1 MQALG
6 NRTKKNT
13 RGITLMKRL
22 LTAVCLMTVM
32 GGMSLAASDEYVRSR
47 QYRPHPGTEPEH
59 AFFLIYIMDIDQ
71 VSAQNQSFTV
81 NMYLRLRWKDE
92 RLAHSDP
99 VARTVPLDEVWNPN
113 LLLAN
118 QQGLLRK
125 SLPEVVKVEPD
136 GMLTYHQRY
145 VGTIS
150 QPLHL
155 HDFPCDTH
163 SFAVQFMSASG
174 KVAFLPDTFAA
185 GSENIVGGTMAET
198 LSLPDWK
205 ILNFEAKERP
215 FRISADLQEP
225 GFVFTFTAK
234 RHFSYYLWQMILPQ
248 VLIVVMSWAAFWIDP
263 SMAGTQIGLAT
274 TPMLTLIAHR
284 FLLASQLPRLPY
296 MTRMDNFI
304 MLSTILVFAA
314 FMEVVITSGLAHAD
328 RNELGKTIDR
338 WSRLAFPPIFICV
351 IGLSFWI

>member
-1 MQALG
+1 MT
-6 NRTKKNT
+6 NRLF
-13 RGITLMKRL
+13 IAMFLMI
-22 LTAVCLMTVM
+22 VM
-32 GGMSLAASDEYVRSR
+32 GGTSFAVSGEHVLDKR
-47 QYRPHPGTEPEH
+47 YRPHRDSEPDQV
-59 AFFLIYIMDIDQ
+59 FFLFYVIDIDEIN
-71 VSAQNQSFTV
+71 AQNQSFSV

-92 RLAHSDP
+92 RLVHSYP
-99 VARTVPLDEVWNPN
+99 AARTMPLDEVWNPT

-118 QQGLLRK
+118 QKGLVRT
-125 SLPEVVKVEPD
+125 SLPEVVRVESE
-136 GMLTYHQRY
+136 GMVTYRQRY

-155 HDFPCDTH
+155 YKFPRDTH
-163 SFAVQFMSASG
+163 EFAVQFVSAEYGSDELL
-174 KVAFLPDTFAA
+174 FLPDTIIGSDD
-185 GSENIVGGTMAET
+185 GSEQIIGGAMAET

-205 ILNFEAKERP
+205 ILSFEAKEQSLE
-215 FRISADLQEP
+215 ISNDLHAP

-248 VLIVVMSWAAFWIDP
+248 VLIVMMSWAAFWIDP
-263 SMAGTQIGLAT
+263 SMTGTQISLAT

-314 FMEVVITSGLAHAD
+314 FIEVVITSSLAHTN
-328 RNELGKTIDR
+328 RNELGKAIDR
-338 WSRLAFPPIFICV
+338 WSRFVFPLIFVCV
-351 IGLSFWI
+351 IGFSFWI